1 MRQRIIGVGSPETPT
16 PRPGSTLPGARPFS
30 RQGDHKGK
38 GKMRVVNE
46 NDSGEGSGATQ
57 GHRVPVQRFPLVRS
71 SERSRVPDCRIAFT
85 SSSLQSHRQAPTA
98 MFTSTPPKKPI
109 SPPPPGS
116 GPHNANQSA
125 RSSGE
130 ESRWLLPPDF
140 SYVGGHPAMTPML
153 VRTATNGT
161 TPTIGVEPPS
171 HSPTTEGEASTAM
184 DSGLLT
190 ADGTVAHHDR
200 EPEEHEHHSP
210 PETTTPQS
218 YTYQPGPMTTPP
230 TPFLL
235 GTTPPHPR
243 ASRPSTNVTTRNG
256 SASWV
261 SNWNP
266 NPISPPQ
273 WGAMGGSPG
282 SRTGSVQEKSG
293 WVPPP
298 IVPLSPIPGSMSMD
312 YKFNAFAPM
321 SSTGSPGSRVVSPGN
336 EKEPLTF
343 GMAGM
348 TTMGTGKFLSPA
360 PLNRP
365 ISLFSDSDG

>member
-1 MRQRIIGVGSPETPT
+1 MGRRRRLELSLRCVSL
-16 PRPGSTLPGARPFS
+16 TLPP
-30 RQGDHKGK
+30 
-38 GKMRVVNE
+38 
-46 NDSGEGSGATQ
+46 
-57 GHRVPVQRFPLVRS
+57 
-71 SERSRVPDCRIAFT
+71 C
-85 SSSLQSHRQAPTA
+85 SLLLIP
-98 MFTSTPPKKPI
+98 
-109 SPPPPGS
+109 
-116 GPHNANQSA
+116 SA
-125 RSSGE
+125 I
-130 ESRWLLPPDF
+130 F
-140 SYVGGHPAMTPML
+140 Q
-153 VRTATNGT
+153 
-161 TPTIGVEPPS
+161 S

-218 YTYQPGPMTTPP
+218 YTYQPGPMTTPTDP
-230 TPFLL
+230 I
-235 GTTPPHPR
+235 PPWNYTSPPQGQPPQYQR
-243 ASRPSTNVTTRNG
+243 YDTNG

-298 IVPLSPIPGSMSMD
+298 IVPLSPIPGTMSMD

-321 SSTGSPGSRVVSPGN
+321 SSTGSPGSRVVSPGD

-365 ISLFSDSDG
+365 ISLFSDSDGG